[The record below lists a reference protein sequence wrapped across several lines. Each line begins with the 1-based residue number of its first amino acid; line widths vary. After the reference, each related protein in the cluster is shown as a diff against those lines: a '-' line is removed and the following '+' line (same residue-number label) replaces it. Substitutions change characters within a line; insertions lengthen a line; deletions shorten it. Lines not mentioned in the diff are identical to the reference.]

1 MITFVLLSFSAN
13 SLITRHVVT
22 EQLLDPGLLTG
33 VRIIAGAVALLAV
46 ALVGRDR
53 IRASRRNVVPALAL
67 GVYAVAI
74 SYGYRFIGAAA
85 GTFVFYA
92 TVMLTLVGSDLVA
105 RTPIPPRRRVG
116 AMVSLVGIGL
126 LASGKVGTVTVV
138 GVLLLA
144 LTGAAWG
151 VYTAAGRKVGDPR
164 LATTVNFTLLAIVLT
179 PATVVGVAAGLQ
191 VSAVGVA
198 WGAAM
203 GAGTTAFA
211 YVAWYAC
218 QRSMSGTAAGSA
230 QLCIPVITTLGAVL
244 LLDESLS
251 WTLLT
256 AAALVAIGIWLNRP
270 SREHQRRSPPPQLR

>member
-1 MITFVLLSFSAN
+1 MQDLPAEESTIAGPESRRLVLMITFVLLSFSAN

-164 LATTVNFTLLAIVLT
+164 LATTVNFALLAIVLT

-198 WGAAM
+198 WG
-203 GAGTTAFA
+203 
-211 YVAWYAC
+211 
-218 QRSMSGTAAGSA
+218 RSWVPEPPLSPTLRGMPASGP
-230 QLCIPVITTLGAVL
+230 CR
-244 LLDESLS
+244 
-251 WTLLT
+251 
-256 AAALVAIGIWLNRP
+256 ALPPAPRSCA
-270 SREHQRRSPPPQLR
+270 SR